1 MIQGC
6 FFLPGVAA
14 VDDVGRPSAVCAS
27 EFGREDGEGVKRV
40 GRRPGSGLRRA
51 KLAMSNRPSVREL
64 AYLGMITVVALTIAV
79 IVASEINH
87 LLWKGQDLPHGR
99 GSPSSSRVRS
109 ITCFEEAKIR
119 LTQRRSSS
127 SAESKISPS
136 SEGSA
141 AQAGGS
147 GWPTAGDA

>member
-40 GRRPGSGLRRA
+40 GRRPGSGLSRRA
-51 KLAMSNRPSVREL
+51 KLAMSSRPSVREL

-79 IVASEINH
+79 IVAGEINH
-87 LLWKGQDLPHGR
+87 LL
-99 GSPSSSRVRS
+99 
-109 ITCFEEAKIR
+109 
-119 LTQRRSSS
+119 
-127 SAESKISPS
+127 
-136 SEGSA
+136 
-141 AQAGGS
+141 
-147 GWPTAGDA
+147 